1 MNEIVFVPKD
11 NKLPIKYEGLVGE
24 LDEIQQRLIDST
36 KQLESKLP
44 EIIEFANAA
53 QHPKVYEAL
62 AKVASSISQMNKD
75 AANIVKQKHDIIN
88 SSKIS
93 QEAQTINNS
102 YTENKIT
109 MTHSEALRM
118 IRKDL

>member
-11 NKLPIKYEGLVGE
+11 DKLPVKYEGLVGE

-62 AKVASSISQMNKD
+62 AKVASSI
-75 AANIVKQKHDIIN
+75 DIIN

-118 IRKDL
+118 IGKDL